1 MDTSKRK
8 IKEYCNIQF
17 YQARDS
23 KARFKIF
30 VGGSRSGKTVGLI
43 QYILYLITTQQVPL
57 TISIVR
63 ATLPSLKRSVLRD
76 FIQVS
81 QKLGIYDFGTFNKT
95 ENIFTYG
102 KHKIEF
108 FSLDDAQKIKGSKRD
123 ICYFCEIDECGYDEF
138 QQIIMRTTDHILCCF
153 NPSEPV
159 HFIYDIMDDKDMPG
173 GVEVFHSTYKDNH
186 FLEPS
191 VVQQIESMKD
201 RNPDLWRVYGEGQ
214 RAVIS
219 NKQIFT
225 GWEFKARDEFPE
237 FDELYLACDFGY
249 TIDACSIIEFA
260 KVKDK
265 IYVHELL
272 YKTGMTNGDIA
283 NFLKTNSLDDR
294 IMYCDSAEPKSIEE
308 LRRLGIIAK
317 AATKGPGSISA
328 GISLLKEFQI
338 ILSKESKNAIKEYYS
353 YSWDELKDGT
363 LINKPK
369 PNQTDHFC
377 DSLRY
382 GVYSRYKNRTEF
394 FVV

>member
-1 MDTSKRK
+1 MDSGKQT
-8 IKEYCNIQF
+8 IKEYCNRQF
-17 YQARDS
+17 YEALES

-30 VGGSRSGKTVGLI
+30 VGGSRSGKTIGLV
-43 QYILYLITTQQVPL
+43 QYILYLITTTPTPL

-81 QKLGIYDFGTFNKT
+81 QKLGIFDKGVFNKT
-95 ENIFTYG
+95 ENIFKFD
-102 KHKIEF
+102 KHKVEF

-138 QQIIMRTTDHILCCF
+138 NQIIMRTTDHILCCF

-173 GVEVFHSTYKDNH
+173 GVDVFHSTYKDNH

-191 VVQQIESMKD
+191 VVQQIESMKV

-214 RAVIS
+214 RAMIS
-219 NKQIFT
+219 NKQIFNN
-225 GWEFKARDEFPE
+225 WQFVSRDDFPE
-237 FDELYLACDFGY
+237 FDDMYLACDFGY
-249 TIDACSIIEFA
+249 TIDPCCILEFA
-260 KVKDK
+260 KIKDK

-283 NFLKTNSLDDR
+283 EFIKDNKLQDR
-294 IMYCDSAEPKSIEE
+294 IIYCDSAEPKSIEE
-308 LRRLGIIAK
+308 LKRWGLTAK
-317 AATKGPGSISA
+317 PAIKGPGSISA
-328 GISLLKEFQI
+328 GISLLKEYQV
-338 ILSKESKNAIKEYYS
+338 ILSKESKNAINEYYS

-369 PNQTDHFC
+369 PNQADHFC

-394 FVV
+394 YVI